1 MESIVKTKIWWVKEE
16 VKRMFRL
23 NRYLT
28 DDPKPRIS
36 KTENVKVLDWLK
48 SPVSTHTNDQ
58 SLRPLRPL
66 GSISWIRSHIY
77 ICSVCINNLSP

>member
-1 MESIVKTKIWWVKEE
+1 M
-16 VKRMFRL
+16 MFRL

-48 SPVSTHTNDQ
+48 SPVSTHQRPIAPPAPPARLDQ
-58 SLRPLRPL
+58 LDPLAYIYLL
-66 GSISWIRSHIY
+66 GLHQ
-77 ICSVCINNLSP
+77 